1 VPIYEYKGL
10 TTAGKTVKGIEDAE
24 SQGVLRSTLQA
35 KGIFVTEVFE
45 GKGAASSGDNRDINF
60 KKMLE
65 FVSLRDIAL
74 VTRQLATLLR
84 AGIPLV
90 ESLTALSDQAEKDEL
105 KRVLSD
111 VRRQVNEGSSL
122 AAALG
127 KHPKHFGELYVNMVK
142 AGESAG
148 NLDVVLIRLTEFLEA
163 QTELRAKIVG
173 AMIYPIIM
181 SFVGLGI
188 MVLLFTFVIPKITAI
203 FKDQGAALPPLTR
216 LLMFTSDLFANWWF
230 VLFPAIFLAI
240 WGFFRWKKSEEGRQ
254 KWDRFILKVPFVG
267 NLVRMIA
274 IARFSRTLGTLLTSG
289 VPLLQALDIVK
300 DILGNTRLVEVIEE
314 ARRNIREGESI
325 AQPLKRSGE
334 FPPLV
339 THMINIGEKSGQ
351 LEEMLENVAIS
362 YKQQVDVRIQ
372 ALTTILEPIMIV
384 FMGIG
389 AAIVVFGIML
399 PILQLNQMLGG

>member
-1 VPIYEYKGL
+1 MPIYEYKGL
-10 TTAGKTVKGIEDAE
+10 TTAGKAVKGIQDAE
-24 SQGVLRSTLQA
+24 SQALLRSALQS
-35 KGIFVTEVFE
+35 KGIFVTEVYE
-45 GKGAASSGDNRDINF
+45 GEGGEGSADNRDIDF
-60 KKMLE
+60 KKMTQ
-65 FVSLRDIAL
+65 FVTLRDISL

-122 AAALG
+122 AKAMG
-127 KHPKHFGELYVNMVK
+127 QHPKHFGDLYVNMVR

-148 NLDVVLIRLTEFLEA
+148 NLEVVLQRLTEFLEA
-163 QTELRAKIVG
+163 QIELRSKVVG

-181 SFVGLGI
+181 MIVGAGI
-188 MVLLFTFVIPKITAI
+188 LVLLFTFVIPKITAI
-203 FKDQGAALPPLTR
+203 FKDQDATLPILTR
-216 LLMFTSDLFANWWF
+216 FLIFTSDAFADWWF
-230 VLFPAIFLAI
+230 ILFPAIGLGI
-240 WGFFRWKKSEEGRQ
+240 WGFFKWKGSAKGRP
-254 KWDRFILKVPFVG
+254 KWDRFVLKVPFVG
-267 NLVRMIA
+267 GLVRMIA
-274 IARFSRTLGTLLTSG
+274 IARFSRTLGTLLASG

-300 DILGNTRLVEVIEE
+300 DILGNTRLIEVIEE
-314 ARRNIREGESI
+314 ARVNIGEGESI

-372 ALTTILEPIMIV
+372 ALTTIMEPIMIV
-384 FMGIG
+384 IMGIG
-389 AAIVVFGIML
+389 AAIIVFGIML
-399 PILQLNQMLGG
+399 PILQLNQMVGG

>member
-1 VPIYEYKGL
+1 MPIYEYKGL
-10 TTAGKTVKGIEDAE
+10 TTAGKTVKGIQDAE
-24 SQGVLRSTLQA
+24 SQSVLRSHLQS

-45 GKGAASSGDNRDINF
+45 GKGAAGAADNRDIDF
-60 KKMLE
+60 KKMLQ
-65 FVSLRDIAL
+65 FVTLRDIAVL
-74 VTRQLATLLR
+74 TRQLATLLR

-90 ESLTALSDQAEKDEL
+90 ESLSALSDQSEKDEL

-122 AAALG
+122 ANALG
-127 KHPKHFGELYVNMVK
+127 KHPKQFSDLYVNMVK

-148 NLDVVLIRLTEFLEA
+148 NLDVVLQRLTEFLEA
-163 QTELRAKIVG
+163 QIELRSKVVG

-181 SFVGLGI
+181 LFIGFGI
-188 MVLLFTFVIPKITAI
+188 MTLLFTFVIPKITAI
-203 FKDQGAALPPLTR
+203 FKDQDATLPLLTR
-216 LLMFTSDLFANWWF
+216 FLIFTSDVFANWWF
-230 VLFPAIFLAI
+230 ILFPAIGLSI
-240 WGFFRWKKSEEGRQ
+240 WGFLRWKASKDG
-254 KWDRFILKVPFVG
+254 KDIWDRFVLKVPFVG

-274 IARFSRTLGTLLTSG
+274 IARFARTLGTLLASG
-289 VPLLQALDIVK
+289 VPLLQALNIVK
-300 DILGNTRLVEVIEE
+300 DILGNNRLIQVVEE
-314 ARRNIREGESI
+314 ARVNIREGESI

-339 THMINIGEKSGQ
+339 THMINIGERSGQ

-372 ALTTILEPIMIV
+372 ALTTVLEPVMIV

-399 PILQLNQMLGG
+399 PILQLNQMVGG

>member
-1 VPIYEYKGL
+1 MPIYEYKGL
-10 TTAGKTVKGIEDAE
+10 TTAGKTVKGIQDAE
-24 SQGVLRSTLQA
+24 TQAVLRSTLQA
-35 KGIFVTEVFE
+35 KGIFVTEVYE
-45 GKGAASSGDNRDINF
+45 GQGAAASGQNRDIDF
-60 KKMLE
+60 KRMTE
-65 FVSLRDIAL
+65 FVTLRDIAL

-90 ESLTALSDQAEKDEL
+90 ESLTALSDQADKEEL

-127 KHPKHFGELYVNMVK
+127 KHPKHFTELYVNMVK

-148 NLDVVLIRLTEFLEA
+148 NLDVVLNRLTEFLEA
-163 QTELRAKIVG
+163 QIELRSKVIG

-181 SFVGLGI
+181 SVVGVGI
-188 MVLLFTFVIPKITAI
+188 LVLLFTFVIPKITAI
-203 FKDQGAALPPLTR
+203 FKDQGATLPFLTR
-216 LLMFTSDLFANWWF
+216 FLIFMSDLFANWWF
-230 VLFPAIFLAI
+230 VVFPAMGLAI
-240 WGFFRWKKSEEGRQ
+240 WGFFRWKKSPRGRE

-267 NLVRMIA
+267 SLVRMIA
-274 IARFSRTLGTLLTSG
+274 ITRFSRTLGTLLTSG

-300 DILGNTRLVEVIEE
+300 DILGNTRLVAVIED
-314 ARRNIREGESI
+314 ARVNIREGESI

-372 ALTTILEPIMIV
+372 ALTTVLEPVMIV

-389 AAIVVFGIML
+389 AAVIVFGIML
-399 PILQLNQMLGG
+399 PILQLNQMVGG

>member
-1 VPIYEYKGL
+1 MPIYEYKGL
-10 TTAGKTVKGIEDAE
+10 TAGGKTVKGIQDAE
-24 SQGVLRSTLQA
+24 SQAVLRSALQS

-45 GKGAASSGDNRDINF
+45 GQGAKSSADNRDIDF
-60 KKMLE
+60 KKMLQ
-65 FVSLRDIAL
+65 FVSLRDIAV

-90 ESLTALSDQAEKDEL
+90 ESLTALSDQADKDEL

-122 AAALG
+122 ANALG
-127 KHPKHFGELYVNMVK
+127 KHPKQFGDLYVNMVK

-148 NLDVVLIRLTEFLEA
+148 NLDVVLQRLTEFLEA
-163 QTELRAKIVG
+163 QIELRSKVVG

-181 SFVGLGI
+181 TFVGAGI
-188 MVLLFTFVIPKITAI
+188 MILLFTFVIPKITAI
-203 FKDQGAALPPLTR
+203 FKDQGAALPFLTR
-216 LLMFTSDLFANWWF
+216 FLIFVSDVFAGWWF
-230 VLFPAIFLAI
+230 VILPGIALAI
-240 WGFFRWKKSEEGRQ
+240 WGFFRWKRSGTGRQ

-267 NLVRMIA
+267 SLVRMIA

-300 DILGNTRLVEVIEE
+300 DILGNTRLIEVIED
-314 ARRNIREGESI
+314 ARVNIREGESI

-339 THMINIGEKSGQ
+339 THMINIGERSGQ

-372 ALTTILEPIMIV
+372 ALTTILEPIMII

-389 AAIVVFGIML
+389 AAVIVFGIML
-399 PILQLNQMLGG
+399 PILQLNQMVGG

>member
-1 VPIYEYKGL
+1 MPIYEYKGL
-10 TTAGKTVKGIEDAE
+10 TSAGKNVKGIQDAE
-24 SQGVLRSTLQA
+24 SQSALRTALQS
-35 KGIFVTEVFE
+35 KGIFVTEVHE
-45 GKGAASSGDNRDINF
+45 GKGAESARSNRDIDF
-60 KKMLE
+60 KKMTQ
-65 FVSLRDIAL
+65 FVTLRDIGI

-90 ESLTALSDQAEKDEL
+90 DSLTALSDQSEKDEL

-111 VRRQVNEGSSL
+111 VRRQVSEGSSL
-122 AAALG
+122 ANALG
-127 KHPKHFGELYVNMVK
+127 QHPKHFSDLYVNMVK

-148 NLDVVLIRLTEFLEA
+148 NLEVVLQRLTEFLEA
-163 QTELRAKIVG
+163 QIELRSKVIG

-181 SFVGLGI
+181 LFIGVII
-188 MVLLFTFVIPKITAI
+188 MTLLFTFVIPKITAI
-203 FKDQGAALPPLTR
+203 FEDQGATLPILTR
-216 LLMFTSDLFANWWF
+216 LLMFTSALFSNWWF
-230 VLFPAIFLAI
+230 ILFPAIGLGI
-240 WGFFRWKKSEEGRQ
+240 WGFFRWKSSPKGRA
-254 KWDRFILKVPFVG
+254 KWDRFVLKIPFVG
-267 NLVRMIA
+267 GLVRMIA
-274 IARFSRTLGTLLTSG
+274 ISRFARTLGTLLASG
-289 VPLLQALDIVK
+289 VPLLHALNIVK
-300 DILGNTRLVEVIEE
+300 DILGNTRLIEVVED
-314 ARRNIREGESI
+314 ARVNIREGESI

-399 PILQLNQMLGG
+399 PILQLNQMVGG